1 MNLTQQEKNILMV
14 LVISVIIMITV
25 SLFIGRRVQNNNEKV
40 YNSKIKVIHTGG
52 EVEHNFEEKYG
63 KNKNKIGRFDVTE
76 YKPQIVSS
84 NISASDWNKIAK
96 DISLAYNNY
105 DVFIIIGGRET
116 MAYTASML
124 SFMLENLSKPVILSD
139 ENVLD
144 ALILASKTRIP
155 EVMVSSRGKLLRGCR
170 TIQGSTEYLTSPN
183 YPTLHNHNSLQ
194 KSKEQIGVKFVNPEI
209 KIVVIK
215 VYPGDDGKQLL
226 SILTNKMAH
235 GIVLETFGGG
245 KVPIS
250 NEFFEVVNKLS
261 KQGVIIVAVSE
272 CNQAMYI
279 DMDPRLLEAGI
290 LPGYDMTVPAAYA
303 KLSFLLGNVKDK
315 QLIGL
320 LMDRVYRGEMTID
333 EEIVQ
338 DIQSSPPITTLH
350 SNGNFD
356 NQKQLNRNQ

>member
-1 MNLTQQEKNILMV
+1 MNLTQQEKNVLTI
-14 LVISVIIMITV
+14 LVISVIVMIIV
-25 SLFIGRRVQNNNEKV
+25 SLFIGRRVQNNNEKI

-63 KNKNKIGRFDVTE
+63 KNKHKIGKFDVTE
-76 YKPQIVSS
+76 YKPKIVSS
-84 NISASDWNKIAK
+84 NISASDWNKIAE
-96 DISLAYNNY
+96 DIFSAYNNY

-116 MAYTASML
+116 MAYTASIL
-124 SFMLENLSKPVILSD
+124 SFMLENLSKPIILSD

-155 EVMVSSRGKLLRGCR
+155 EVMISSRGKLLRGCR

-183 YPTLHNHNSLQ
+183 YPALKDDNSLQ
-194 KSKEQIGVKFVNPEI
+194 KPTETIGVKFINPKI
-209 KIVVIK
+209 KVVVIK
-215 VYPGDDGKQLL
+215 VYPGDDGNQLL
-226 SILTNKMAH
+226 SILTNKLTH

-250 NEFFEVVNKLS
+250 NEFFKVTSELS

-272 CNQAMYI
+272 CNKAMYI
-279 DMDPRLLEAGI
+279 DIDPRLLEAGVI
-290 LPGYDMTVPAAYA
+290 PGYDMTVPAAYA

-333 EEIVQ
+333 EETVK
-338 DIQSSPPITTLH
+338 DIPSSSQITTLQTK
-350 SNGNFD
+350 SSVGN
-356 NQKQLNRNQ
+356 QERSQ